1 MTATFRTAKKFLM
14 WIGNLLLILLTE
26 QILLPM
32 LEDSLKNIK
41 HDKSEYC
48 SSWGKKIEKKKRVDW
63 RWQKERK
70 LERWK

>member
-41 HDKSEYC
+41 HDKSEYW
-48 SSWGKKIEKKKRVDW
+48 SSWGKKIEKKKRVD
-63 RWQKERK
+63 
-70 LERWK
+70 